1 MNNDTLDFTGNRR
14 YAGIKTPVKT
24 RQMPV
29 KTGFTPQPTLRP
41 LEEHFENFTDVVGEE
56 AEYFF
61 KKIRQNISRII
72 DRRAQIKDKKKLAKA
87 DKIQAQADAARIA
100 ANADAQARIIEAQ
113 AAAAAQ
119 QQAAAQQAAAT
130 QQLAAS
136 VNPGAPPVTPAQTP
150 MYQTLQDNMM
160 QGVNNGN
167 WQDIVEPEPAANV
180 IKNAMPEKTQTESAT
195 QPTAKKSKTTMYI
208 VIALVVI
215 AGIYFFM
222 KNKKK

>member
-1 MNNDTLDFTGNRR
+1 MNTDTLDFSGNRKN
-14 YAGIKTPVKT
+14 AGIKAPIKTRNVPVKAAFV
-24 RQMPV
+24 PS
-29 KTGFTPQPTLRP
+29 PTFRP

-87 DKIQAQADAARIA
+87 DKIQAQADATRIA

-113 AAAAAQ
+113 AAAA
-119 QQAAAQQAAAT
+119 QQAATT
-130 QQLAAS
+130 QQLASA
-136 VNPGAPPVTPAQTP
+136 VTPGAPPVTASQTP

-180 IKNAMPEKTQTESAT
+180 IKNAMPEKTQTESTA

-222 KNKKK
+222 KSKKK

>member
-24 RQMPV
+24 RQVPV

-87 DKIQAQADAARIA
+87 DKIQAQADATRMA
-100 ANADAQARIIEAQ
+100 AQADADARRMEAQ
-113 AAAAAQ
+113 AAIESAR
-119 QQAAAQQAAAT
+119 QQAAAT
-130 QQLAAS
+130 QQLSAA
-136 VNPGAPPVTPAQTP
+136 VTPGAPTVTPAQTP
-150 MYQTLQDNMM
+150 IYQTLQDNMM

-180 IKNAMPEKTQTESAT
+180 IKNAMPEKTQTESTA
-195 QPTAKKSKTTMYI
+195 QHTAKKSKTTMYI
-208 VIALVVI
+208 IIAVVII

>member
-1 MNNDTLDFTGNRR
+1 MNTDTLYFSGSRK
-14 YAGIKTPVKT
+14 YAGTKTPVRT
-24 RQMPV
+24 RNMPV
-29 KTGFTPQPTLRP
+29 KTAFVPAPTFRP

-87 DKIQAQADAARIA
+87 DKIQAQADATRIA

-113 AAAAAQ
+113 AT
-119 QQAAAQQAAAT
+119 AAQQAATT
-130 QQLAAS
+130 QQLASA
-136 VNPGAPPVTPAQTP
+136 VTPGAPPVTAAQTP

-167 WQDIVEPEPAANV
+167 WQDVVEPEPAANV
-180 IKNAMPEKTQTESAT
+180 IKNAMPENTQTASAT
-195 QPTAKKSKTTMYI
+195 QPAAKKSKTTMYI
-208 VIALVVI
+208 IIALVVI

>member
-1 MNNDTLDFTGNRR
+1 MNTDTLDFSGNRKN
-14 YAGIKTPVKT
+14 AGIKAPIKTRNVPVKAAFV
-24 RQMPV
+24 PS
-29 KTGFTPQPTLRP
+29 PTFRP

-87 DKIQAQADAARIA
+87 DKIQAQADATRIA

-113 AAAAAQ
+113 AAAA
-119 QQAAAQQAAAT
+119 QQAATT
-130 QQLAAS
+130 QQLASA
-136 VNPGAPPVTPAQTP
+136 VTPGAPPVTASQTP

-180 IKNAMPEKTQTESAT
+180 IKNAMPEKTQTESAA

-222 KNKKK
+222 KSKKK